1 MAISQPCISIS
12 CNSCQYYNT
21 GLQTHCH
28 DLLHTLYM
36 LQAMEN
42 DPNANMT
49 KPTGKLFNIDEK
61 GKKDFIKF
69 KPGCFIWEM
78 IAKYLIPA
86 LYVLFIIAYFAIY
99 MDF

>member
-1 MAISQPCISIS
+1 M
-12 CNSCQYYNT
+12 
-21 GLQTHCH
+21 QTHCH
-28 DLLHTLYM
+28 DLLHTLYL

-49 KPTGKLFNIDEK
+49 KPTGKLFTVDEK

-69 KPGCFIWEM
+69 KPGCFIWKM

-86 LYVLFIIAYFAIY
+86 LYVLFIIAYFALY